1 MTTSD
6 YRKAFKQL
14 KAKPNI
20 MAKYIKHN
28 APKART
34 TGMALHHCR
43 RCYRV
48 GGHIGKYKL
57 DLCRHCFREIALK
70 LGFKKYS

>member
-6 YRKAFKQL
+6 YRKAYKQL
-14 KAKPNI
+14 KAKPNKMI
-20 MAKYIKHN
+20 KYEKHN

-34 TGMALHHCR
+34 TGMARYHCR

-48 GGHIGKYKL
+48 GGHISKYHL

>member
-6 YRKAFKQL
+6 YRKAFRQL

-28 APKART
+28 APKARS
-34 TGMALHHCR
+34 TGINLKHCR
-43 RCYRV
+43 RCYRL
-48 GGHIGKYKL
+48 GGHISKYGL
-57 DLCRHCFREIALK
+57 HVCRHCFREIALK